1 MKITVKLFAQ
11 LGQYLPE
18 GSSDHQAVV
27 EVSAGAAPREVMAA
41 LHLAEENC
49 HLVLVNGVYL
59 EPGRR
64 ATHSL
69 SENDVLA
76 IWPPVAGG

>member
-1 MKITVKLFAQ
+1 MKITVKLFAT

-18 GSSDHQAVV
+18 GSADHQAVV
-27 EVSAGAAPREVMAA
+27 EVADGAAATEVMAA
-41 LHLAEENC
+41 LGLAEENC

-59 EPGRR
+59 EPSRR
-64 ATHSL
+64 GSHAL